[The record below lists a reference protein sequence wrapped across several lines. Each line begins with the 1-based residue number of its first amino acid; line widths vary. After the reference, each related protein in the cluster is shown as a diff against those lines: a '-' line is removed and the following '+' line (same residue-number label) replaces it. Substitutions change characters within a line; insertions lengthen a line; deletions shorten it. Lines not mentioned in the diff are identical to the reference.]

1 MNSDASKPTCAFLG
15 LGAMG
20 GPMAAHL
27 VRAGYPL
34 RAFDPSAE
42 RLATVTA
49 LGAVAATSA
58 IDALRGAEVV
68 FASLPSHEVLLE
80 VARRDLLP
88 AAAPGQIFV
97 DLGTTIPHETR
108 RLAADF
114 AAHGATWIDAPVSGG
129 AEGAD
134 RGRLRMFVGGDPTAF
149 TRVRPLLVAMAGPDK
164 LTHCG
169 PSGSG
174 QVAKGV
180 NQLKSALQTAA
191 LLESLAFAV
200 RAGVPAETIAAAF
213 GAGDA
218 REASSIVKYARA
230 VAADPEAHFGVKFR
244 ELPYYLAEARH
255 LGFTLPLTRALHEC
269 CDRGPRLVVDDRR
282 PAPSFWHE
290 LTRPAPPA

>member
-1 MNSDASKPTCAFLG
+1 MNPADDRPTCAFLG

-27 VRAGYPL
+27 LRAGYPL

-42 RLATVTA
+42 RLAIVTA
-49 LGAVAATSA
+49 LGAAAVARAV
-58 IDALRGAEVV
+58 DALRGAGVV
-68 FASLPSHEVLLE
+68 FTSLPSHEVLLE

-88 AAAPGQIFV
+88 AAVPGQIFV

-108 RLAADF
+108 RLAAEF
-114 AAHGATWIDAPVSGG
+114 AARGATWIDAPVSGG
-129 AEGAD
+129 AEGAAG
-134 RGRLRMFVGGDPTAF
+134 GRLRMFVGGDPAVF
-149 TRVRPLLVAMAGPDK
+149 TRLRPLLVAMAGPDK
-164 LTHCG
+164 ITHCG
-169 PSGSG
+169 PSGCG

-200 RAGVPAETIAAAF
+200 RAGVPAETVAAAF

-218 REASSIVKYARA
+218 REASGIVKYARA
-230 VAADPEAHFGVKFR
+230 VAADPDAHFGVKFR

-255 LGFTLPLTRALHEC
+255 LGFDLPLTRALHEC
-269 CDRGPRLVVDDRR
+269 CDRGPRLVVDDGR

-290 LTRPAPPA
+290 LTRPASRA